1 MGWCR
6 PGQGLPGRW
15 AQDTGSGL
23 HFFLRF
29 KIGLLYLRVFFIP
42 YLFNANACLFYLH
55 STFPSKLIRLYGE
68 DSVQKKTMR
77 NTHKPENELQRYL
90 DRIGL
95 LSSVGPPPWFSPGTW
110 SQETVS
116 SYLLSSST
124 VLLFHFILPGSLEG
138 IGAFGI
144 CACGALGMYNLQFIF
159 LVGIYSLHIIMTPIF
174 QGYLFPNPFF
184 GRSLQTPPP
193 NSTENIFP
201 SLD

>member
-1 MGWCR
+1 MSSLSLICLM
-6 PGQGLPGRW
+6 PMLVYSIYTALSHPSLL
-15 AQDTGSGL
+15 DCTE
-23 HFFLRF
+23 
-29 KIGLLYLRVFFIP
+29 KIVF
-42 YLFNANACLFYLH
+42 
-55 STFPSKLIRLYGE
+55 R
-68 DSVQKKTMR
+68 KKTMR

-95 LSSVGPPPWFSPGTW
+95 LSSVAPHWFSPGTW

-116 SYLLSSST
+116 SYLLSSSA

-144 CACGALGMYNLQFIF
+144 CVCGALGMYNLQFIF
-159 LVGIYSLHIIMTPIF
+159 LVGIYSLHIIMTPSF

-193 NSTENIFP
+193 VSTENIFP